1 MASLITSSA
10 RFVRPLVLASTI
22 AVLAACGSDSSGPG
36 QDADVSG
43 QYTLVA
49 VDGHALPDTIPTS
62 DEHVLVVVAANVL
75 FNDNGTY
82 DASVTGTEDGDEVQ
96 EIAADSGTF
105 TVSHN
110 TVTLHSAV
118 FFTSYQATVASDG
131 QITATVPGALVGSDN
146 TTIAL
151 KFAKAG

>member
-1 MASLITSSA
+1 MTSSV
-10 RFVRPLVLASTI
+10 RFLRPLVLASTI
-22 AVLAACGSDSSGPG
+22 AALAACGSDSNGPAP
-36 QDADVSG
+36 DADVSG
-43 QYTLVA
+43 QYNLVA
-49 VDGHALPDTIPTS
+49 VDEHALPDTIPS
-62 DEHVLVVVAANVL
+62 PGHVLVVVAANVL

-82 DASVTGTEDGDEVQ
+82 DASVTGTDDGDEVQ

-118 FFTSYQATVASDG
+118 FFTSYQAVVASDG
-131 QITATVPGALVGSDN
+131 QITATVPGAFVSSSN

>member
-43 QYTLVA
+43 QYNLVA
-49 VDGHALPDTIPTS
+49 VDGHALPDTIPHS
-62 DEHVLVVVAANVL
+62 EHVLVVTEANVL

-82 DASVTGTEDGDEVQ
+82 DASVTGTDDGDELQ
-96 EIAADSGTF
+96 EIAADNGTF
-105 TVSHN
+105 TISGN
-110 TVTLHSAV
+110 TITLHSTP
-118 FFTSYQATVASDG
+118 FSTSYQAVVASDG
-131 QITATVPGALVGSDN
+131 QITATVPGLFVSSSNA
-146 TTIAL
+146 TIAL